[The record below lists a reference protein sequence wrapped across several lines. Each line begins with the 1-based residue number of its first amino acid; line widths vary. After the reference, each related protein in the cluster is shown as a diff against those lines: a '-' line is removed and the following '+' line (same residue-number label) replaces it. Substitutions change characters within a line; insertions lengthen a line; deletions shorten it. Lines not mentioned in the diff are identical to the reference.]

1 MSKGGR
7 VLVVGG
13 GAAGFFGAIAAA
25 ERGAEV
31 VLLEKGSEFL
41 SKVRISGGGRCNV
54 THACFESRSL
64 SKRYPRG
71 ERALIGA
78 FSRFQPSDTIA
89 WFRERGVVLKT
100 EGDGRM
106 FPVTDSSETIIDC
119 LMAAA
124 RSAGV
129 RLVSRCGLERL
140 QRSEGEGSEGTEW
153 LASLSDGSEW
163 RGGAVLIATG
173 GCRAGNMRHLLA
185 GLGHDMDDPVPSLFS
200 LHLRDEWSRELA
212 GISLSD
218 AEVSVPALR
227 IAERGAMLLTHQGL
241 SGPAILRL
249 SAWGARVLAE
259 QGYRFRLRV
268 RWVAELTEEIVSN
281 AFKQQRDR
289 SPGRAVSSTPLFG
302 VPSRLWD
309 RLCGIAGID
318 DGVRWAILRR
328 EEARELMSMLLGMEF
343 EVVGKSLNKEE
354 FVTCGGVRLRD
365 VDFRTME
372 SRVCAGLYFAGEV
385 LDIDG
390 ITGGFNFQAAWTTA
404 WIAANAMTSPKTF
417 SRERP

>member
-129 RLVSRCGLERL
+129 PGRPWLRIRYGA
-140 QRSEGEGSEGTEW
+140 W
-153 LASLSDGSEW
+153 LAALSRNTVTTISRSKVRPKRLLTLTGMRNCSST
-163 RGGAVLIATG
+163 RKACAATG
-173 GCRAGNMRHLLA
+173 SRPMARHSAYSRRANGQGMA
-185 GLGHDMDDPVPSLFS
+185 GAHSACSGTGQQCTAH
-200 LHLRDEWSRELA
+200 A
-212 GISLSD
+212 
-218 AEVSVPALR
+218 A
-227 IAERGAMLLTHQGL
+227 RG
-241 SGPAILRL
+241 SGKK
-249 SAWGARVLAE
+249 RVFA
-259 QGYRFRLRV
+259 Q
-268 RWVAELTEEIVSN
+268 
-281 AFKQQRDR
+281 
-289 SPGRAVSSTPLFG
+289 PLFRKPSPCPCPRRSIAATCTPA
-302 VPSRLWD
+302 PSR
-309 RLCGIAGID
+309 
-318 DGVRWAILRR
+318 
-328 EEARELMSMLLGMEF
+328 S
-343 EVVGKSLNKEE
+343 
-354 FVTCGGVRLRD
+354 
-365 VDFRTME
+365 
-372 SRVCAGLYFAGEV
+372 
-385 LDIDG
+385 
-390 ITGGFNFQAAWTTA
+390 TA
-404 WIAANAMTSPKTF
+404 SPAMTGVSTSKATSPT
-417 SRERP
+417 